1 MSEQPP
7 AKVKSTHYIDNEQL
21 LKLLRQY
28 KKTKDKGVSEELGQ
42 AFKLIVDRLSYSR
55 QYINY
60 TEEWKNEMK
69 SDALFNCCRYL
80 DNFDE
85 KKGKNAFAYFT
96 MIAIHAFK
104 MRIKKEK
111 LNNTKDKII
120 KSEIYQEFLD
130 NFHLP
135 KQKHTMNED
144 MEDFLWEDLEESPE
158 DIKAQVESIEKEIKG
173 DGKDKP
179 EDDPL
184 ALRELWE

>member
-1 MSEQPP
+1 
-7 AKVKSTHYIDNEQL
+7 
-21 LKLLRQY
+21 
-28 KKTKDKGVSEELGQ
+28 
-42 AFKLIVDRLSYSR
+42 
-55 QYINY
+55 
-60 TEEWKNEMK
+60 
-69 SDALFNCCRYL
+69 
-80 DNFDE
+80 
-85 KKGKNAFAYFT
+85 
-96 MIAIHAFK
+96 
-104 MRIKKEK
+104 
-111 LNNTKDKII
+111 
-120 KSEIYQEFLD
+120 LD